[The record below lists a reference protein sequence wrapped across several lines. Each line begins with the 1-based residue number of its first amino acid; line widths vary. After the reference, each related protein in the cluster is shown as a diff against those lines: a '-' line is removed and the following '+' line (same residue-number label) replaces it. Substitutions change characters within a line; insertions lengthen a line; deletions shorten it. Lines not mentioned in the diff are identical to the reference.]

1 MTFTKDPSTHPANGP
16 LTEERLIRVRDELQR
31 KLEYGRDLFFADA
44 VKAIDELLSVWKAG
58 QEPVAKAHEL
68 SKVICHFRDWNEGF
82 PVDRF
87 KADYVISWMLENY
100 PPAPQL
106 PQPAVMSTDLLEGFE
121 DWYSRGREDGDT
133 IAPEW
138 FSQALKPVF
147 EDTWKYCRAA
157 MLHGADPL
165 QGWIPCSERMPER
178 DYVLAA
184 DFSGAYYLPSL
195 PNTQVGIYADWF
207 ADGNP
212 SWDDGDGNDLHLKQV
227 THWMPLPAAPQ
238 QEAEPVQAAPEG
250 WVPCSP
256 EWIERYGP
264 CSCAEAPR
272 IAFGSIGNH
281 YHPHIYHN
289 PKHEERP

>member
-1 MTFTKDPSTHPANGP
+1 MMILTK
-16 LTEERLIRVRDELQR
+16 ERPTNSDLRELSEFLMGSYSGSLDTIRFAIAAGAISELI
-31 KLEYGRDLFFADA
+31 DA
-44 VKAIDELLSVWKAG
+44 RQLLASME
-58 QEPVAKAHEL
+58 QEPVAWRYRTTDINGNPNQRWSFSEEESLMGLYQPLYA
-68 SKVICHFRDWNEGF
+68 
-82 PVDRF
+82 
-87 KADYVISWMLENY
+87 
-100 PPAPQL
+100 APQL
-106 PQPAVMSTDLLEGFE
+106 PQPAVADE
-121 DWYSRGREDGDT
+121 DDNFYSWFGREWHENYQHNQYTTAAKQMLGVMAESAWRAGR
-133 IAPEW
+133 I
-138 FSQALKPVF
+138 
-147 EDTWKYCRAA
+147 AA
-157 MLHGADPL
+157 MLHGAEPV

-207 ADGNP
+207 EDGNP
-212 SWDDGDGNDLHLKQV
+212 SWDEGDGNDLHLKQV
-227 THWMPLPAAPQ
+227 THWMPMPAAPQ

-256 EWIERYGP
+256 EWIERNGP